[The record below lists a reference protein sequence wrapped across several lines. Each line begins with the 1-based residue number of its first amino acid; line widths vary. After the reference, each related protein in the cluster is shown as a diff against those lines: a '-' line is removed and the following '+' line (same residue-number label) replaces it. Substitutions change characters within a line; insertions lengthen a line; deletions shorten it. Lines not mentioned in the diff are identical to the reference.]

1 VLAVVL
7 VWINPGI
14 TTESSCQE
22 GFALNKSLLRSTVIL
37 AVEDYAP
44 SRYLLSRN
52 LSQAG
57 YEVLEAATG
66 SEALQYAPNA
76 DAIVLDVHLPDIVG
90 YEVCRRLKQDPAT
103 AHVPVIFLT
112 ATAHDPKSVERGLQ
126 AGGAAYL
133 REPIENETL
142 IQTIKHLLFT
152 I

>member
-1 VLAVVL
+1 
-7 VWINPGI
+7 
-14 TTESSCQE
+14 
-22 GFALNKSLLRSTVIL
+22 VIL

-57 YEVLEAATG
+57 YKVLEAATG
-66 SEALQYAPNA
+66 LEALQHAPHA
-76 DAIVLDVHLPDIVG
+76 DAIVLDVHLPDIGG
-90 YEVCRRLKQDPAT
+90 YEVCRRLKLDPKT
-103 AHVPVIFLT
+103 ARVPVIFLT
-112 ATAHDPKSVERGLQ
+112 ATAGDPKSVETGLK

-142 IQTIKHLLFT
+142 IQTIEHLLFT